1 MSTIDE
7 ETLVFGMIESNNDKI
22 ARINLVG
29 KTVKDILV
37 GKYTKQENCLQTDS
51 FFMLIF
57 EDGND
62 IAFQVWD
69 ETLDIYYNALD
80 RLDLDNLKPID
91 SASDFAKQVIGKKIV
106 SSTFCGKGYRE
117 DEFELMNRMAR
128 IASGPYLEFENGYHL
143 SFEVLFPEESMGV
156 VLLKN

>member
-1 MSTIDE
+1 MYVIILLCRRMSTIDE

-80 RLDLDNLKPID
+80 RLDLDNLKPGE
-91 SASDFAKQVIGKKIV
+91 KYG
-106 SSTFCGKGYRE
+106 GYRRAMI
-117 DEFELMNRMAR
+117 F
-128 IASGPYLEFENGYHL
+128 
-143 SFEVLFPEESMGV
+143 SFFTIFDQKL
-156 VLLKN
+156 